1 MPKKHHSVDRG
12 RLRVW
17 RLSQKM
23 GLEQEQGKNQ
33 VKVSLRLPRAAYRE
47 DPGGLDKE
55 SLANQLKANKAQK
68 PKLEKVP
75 EAGSLE
81 R

>member
-1 MPKKHHSVDRG
+1 MPEKHHSVDRG

-17 RLSQKM
+17 RLSRKM
-23 GLEQEQGKNQ
+23 SLEQEQVKNQ
-33 VKVSLRLPRAAYRE
+33 VKVSLRLPRVAYRE